1 MQEIIITIAQ
11 AQERVFAL
19 DQQTFIQIG
28 IQILNGIILAVALGL
43 IFYKPVKKFMAE
55 RTKNIE
61 TKIDVADTTMAK
73 AEKLIAEYESKIQN
87 IDAEYEKVLEEGRLK
102 AAAEEKIIIEE
113 AREEAER
120 IKAEALK
127 SGSLERERIRAETR
141 PLVIELATTLAER
154 YVKVSINEE
163 TQDKLYDEVLSE
175 LEDARWRR

>member
-1 MQEIIITIAQ
+1 
-11 AQERVFAL
+11 
-19 DQQTFIQIG
+19 
-28 IQILNGIILAVALGL
+28 
-43 IFYKPVKKFMAE
+43 
-55 RTKNIE
+55 
-61 TKIDVADTTMAK
+61 
-73 AEKLIAEYESKIQN
+73 
-87 IDAEYEKVLEEGRLK
+87 EEGRLK

-113 AREEAER
+113 AREVAER